1 MRKKN
6 GFTLVELLSTVV
18 ILGVVLSVTVYIVMK
33 NINKSKEDAELIT
46 YNNIK
51 NAAKVYNDEVASYW
65 NTKDNYEYSCISLGD
80 MIENGFF
87 DEDTI
92 NKNDK
97 LSKETKIKVVRDKDS
112 KVIKETSFSFEDSI
126 LPDVDCGYQSSVSIY
141 NDETMDKNKSAKVKI
156 LYSVL
161 NNEYYKYIYLSNF
174 REDTVTTNDV
184 VYSCEGIGN
193 CSESTVSNLESGHW
207 YLTNSDV
214 VRLSIKSNGTISAFV
229 NFNGE
234 NVAEATKDT
243 NVNFDSTPPVCTL
256 SADASKITA
265 TASDNEGIA
274 YQGWDSSY
282 SGTNE
287 TTKSISA
294 GEHIYYVKDTSDN
307 TNMCSIMIAS
317 TAKETESYQNCFA
330 ANKKYT
336 VDGTCSCRQ
345 IKGVNGGHSIY
356 WSSCTSSGGCS
367 CSSGYETWSNNCSK
381 SFSGYQCNNGGVLS
395 GSQCCKTEYKTTYNC
410 PSGYTKINNSWC
422 YK

>member
-33 NINKSKEDAELIT
+33 NINKAKDNAKLIT

-51 NAAKVYNDEVASYW
+51 DISKIYTDEVASYW
-65 NTKDNYEYSCISLGD
+65 NIKDDYEYSCISLGD

-92 NKNDK
+92 NENDK
-97 LSKETKIKVVRDKDS
+97 LSKETKIKVIRDKNS
-112 KVIKETSFSFEDSI
+112 KVIKETSFSFEDTI

-174 REDTVTTNDV
+174 RENTVTTNDV

-256 SADASKITA
+256 SADASKIIA

-330 ANKKYT
+330 ANEKYT
-336 VDGTCSCRQ
+336 VDGTCSCR
-345 IKGVNGGHSIY
+345 KKRSVNGGHPLY
-356 WSSCTSSGGCS
+356 WSTCTSGGGCS

>member
-97 LSKETKIKVVRDKDS
+97 LSKETKIKVIRDKDS

-174 REDTVTTNDV
+174 RENTVTTNDV

-193 CSESTVSNLESGHW
+193 CSESTASNLESGHW

-214 VRLSIKSNGTISAFV
+214 VRLSIKSNGTVSAFV

-282 SGTNE
+282 SGANE

-307 TNMCSIMIAS
+307 TNTCSISIKS
-317 TAKETESYQNCFA
+317 TTSYQKKIETETSAYE
-330 ANKKYT
+330 KWSPT
-336 VDGTCSCRQ
+336 GTCNCKDS
-345 IKGVNGGHSIY
+345 G
-356 WSSCTSSGGCS
+356 SSLASWGACTLNGCS
-367 CSSGYETWSNNCSK
+367 CPSGAYMTVDNCSK
-381 SFSGYQCNNGGVLS
+381 KFEGYYCTSGTRS
-395 GSQCCKTEYKTTYNC
+395 GSKCIHTDYDTKYTCDD
-410 PSGYTKINNSWC
+410 GYTQINNDWC